1 MKCISAPAIVAFLL
15 SSAILS
21 AAQPVPV
28 LRTQERAARPVE
40 RPHGASPDGALALRT
55 LVSDSDALSARANG
69 YLAKR
74 GLFDIF
80 KNFGSK
86 FMALAEK
93 NPKTAIAATT
103 IIGLTESLMER
114 DNMLMSDAN
123 DVRRFMMVASDR
135 SPTNMS
141 LCHSTL
147 ASTFEEISFEDVAA
161 ASSPTPSSSYRWSYS
176 AALAMSALLFLLWE
190 SLWIVVASLY
200 DADATSDADGDGA
213 LSEQLQF
220 R

>member
-80 KNFGSK
+80 
-86 FMALAEK
+86 MTLAEK
-93 NPKTAIAATT
+93 NPKTAIAGTAA
-103 IIGLTESLMER
+103 IGLAESLMER

-123 DVRRFMMVASDR
+123 VVRRSMMVASDPR
-135 SPTNMS
+135 S
-141 LCHSTL
+141 
-147 ASTFEEISFEDVAA
+147 
-161 ASSPTPSSSYRWSYS
+161 
-176 AALAMSALLFLLWE
+176 MSASDLTKRGGLWD
-190 SLWIVVASLY
+190 LVNAATIVY
-200 DADATSDADGDGA
+200 A
-213 LSEQLQF
+213 LGTVMGKVTKKIL
-220 R
+220 

>member
-80 KNFGSK
+80 KTFGSK
-86 FMALAEK
+86 FMTLAEK
-93 NPKTAIAATT
+93 NPKTAIAGTAA
-103 IIGLTESLMER
+103 IGLAESLMER

-123 DVRRFMMVASDR
+123 VVRRSMMVASDPR
-135 SPTNMS
+135 S
-141 LCHSTL
+141 
-147 ASTFEEISFEDVAA
+147 
-161 ASSPTPSSSYRWSYS
+161 
-176 AALAMSALLFLLWE
+176 MSASDLTKRGGLWD
-190 SLWIVVASLY
+190 LVNAATIVY
-200 DADATSDADGDGA
+200 A
-213 LSEQLQF
+213 LGTVMGKVTKKIL
-220 R
+220 